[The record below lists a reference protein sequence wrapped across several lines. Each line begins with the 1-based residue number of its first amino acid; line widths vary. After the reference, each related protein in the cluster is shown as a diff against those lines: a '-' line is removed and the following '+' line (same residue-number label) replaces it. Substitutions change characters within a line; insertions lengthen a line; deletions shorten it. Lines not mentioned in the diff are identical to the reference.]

1 MESEKRNK
9 SLLTPLLRWLTG
21 DANRRDEQS
30 LDAAAKSDPFLAD
43 ALEGYRSL
51 PEADHAADVTRLK
64 AGLRK
69 QTQRQQGAGFYL
81 LRAAAA
87 LAVVV
92 VAWLVVQ
99 QFATTGK
106 SPVADVAVAPNEAE
120 TSAAPTTAASADSTT
135 RDIAAEPSAPE
146 QDESSSYAFQDE
158 PKLSRNEQAAPPAAR
173 VEAPGAASQAS
184 PKPEQATKVA
194 DNALADADDALN
206 QAKKEEIQRKLEADE
221 KVRLEAEVKAKQ
233 DATTAKA
240 NTEAAKKAK
249 DTAVPAA
256 PAKEEMAK
264 ASKKQSN
271 MANPRQITGQV
282 TDGNGSPLIGASVMA
297 SGTNAGT
304 VTNVDGTYSLTLPA
318 GATALEFN
326 FTGYNPLRV
335 TLGANNKVD
344 VELTEN
350 EASLSEVVVTGAGQ
364 VADEQPAYESLQPV
378 GGFKQFKQYV
388 ANNLRHPEADKQPR
402 PKQVVR
408 VRFTLQ
414 ADGRLTDFNPKGDA
428 PQAYK
433 DEAIR
438 LLREGPRWE
447 GTTGTTA
454 SYRFVFE

>member
-1 MESEKRNK
+1 
-9 SLLTPLLRWLTG
+9 
-21 DANRRDEQS
+21 
-30 LDAAAKSDPFLAD
+30 LAE
-43 ALEGYRSL
+43 AIEGYRALS
-51 PEADHAADVTRLK
+51 EADHAADLTRLK

-69 QTQRQQGAGFYL
+69 RTHRQRGTGFYL

-99 QFATTGK
+99 QFTGGDKAAVADAVQIEPATATEATSAMSDSIQPELAEQESALLDGQPNASTGMEKPSRENNKPIPSAPQANTPTQVIAEANKQLESDVADENALAQEERSKDELEAKMRLEAEVRRKMEAVSQAKPEGTGK
-106 SPVADVAVAPNEAE
+106 GNSGVNDKAKDVAVAP
-120 TSAAPTTAASADSTT
+120 
-135 RDIAAEPSAPE
+135 
-146 QDESSSYAFQDE
+146 SS
-158 PKLSRNEQAAPPAAR
+158 
-173 VEAPGAASQAS
+173 
-184 PKPEQATKVA
+184 
-194 DNALADADDALN
+194 
-206 QAKKEEIQRKLEADE
+206 
-221 KVRLEAEVKAKQ
+221 
-233 DATTAKA
+233 
-240 NTEAAKKAK
+240 
-249 DTAVPAA
+249 A

-264 ASKKQSN
+264 ASKKQN
-271 MANPRQITGQV
+271 DMARSRQIMGQV
-282 TDGNGSPLIGASVMA
+282 TDGNGSPLIGVSVVV

-304 VTNVDGTYSLTLPA
+304 VTNVDGTYSLNLPA

-326 FTGYNPLRV
+326 YTGYNSMRV
-335 TLGANNKVD
+335 TLGRNDQVD

-350 EASLSEVVVTGAGQ
+350 EAALSEVVVAGYGQ
-364 VADEQPAYESLQPV
+364 ASDEQPPYESLRPV

-433 DEAIR
+433 DEAVR

-447 GTTGTTA
+447 GTAGTTA

>member
-9 SLLTPLLRWLTG
+9 SLLTPLLRWLAG
-21 DANRRDEQS
+21 DANRHDERL
-30 LDAAAKSDPFLAD
+30 LDAASQSDPFLAD
-43 ALEGYRSL
+43 AIEGYRAL

-69 QTQRQQGAGFYL
+69 RTQRQRGTGFYL

-87 LAVVV
+87 VAVIV
-92 VAWLVVQ
+92 VAWLAVQ
-99 QFATTGK
+99 QFSTNEKAA
-106 SPVADVAVAPNEAE
+106 VADAVQMEPAPTEA
-120 TSAAPTTAASADSTT
+120 TSAFADSIQPAIAEQESARHDAQPGASAVKEKPLAGNSK
-135 RDIAAEPSAPE
+135 AAPSAPPVNAPAPAVAE
-146 QDESSSYAFQDE
+146 AKKQVESVVADESDIA
-158 PKLSRNEQAAPPAAR
+158 QADL
-173 VEAPGAASQAS
+173 E
-184 PKPEQATKVA
+184 KV
-194 DNALADADDALN
+194 
-206 QAKKEEIQRKLEADE
+206 KEELMVEQEAERRKLEAAA
-221 KVRLEAEVKAKQ
+221 RANMEA
-233 DATTAKA
+233 TAKA
-240 NTEAAKKAK
+240 KSETAKKAK
-249 DTAVPAA
+249 DAAPAA
-256 PAKEEMAK
+256 PAKEETAK
-264 ASKKQSN
+264 ASQKQRY
-271 MANPRQITGQV
+271 AARQITGQV
-282 TDGNGSPLIGASVMA
+282 TDGNGSPLVGASVVV

-304 VTNVDGTYSLTLPA
+304 VTNVDGTYSLNLPA

-350 EASLSEVVVTGAGQ
+350 EVSLSEVVVTGAGQ
-364 VADEQPAYESLQPV
+364 VADEQPAYESLRPV

-388 ANNLRHPEADKQPR
+388 ADNLRHPEADKQPR

-447 GTTGTTA
+447 GTAGTTA